1 MLLGEWNWLN
11 HTESEQSRND
21 NPVHYILIQ
30 CVAAEILLSSWYLL
44 FELRMITLRCQ
55 LFVVKVK
62 SSCFFSLM
70 EPNLFLG
77 DSLFNRESFV
87 FNELRIRRTN
97 NDESFSNLL
106 PTERE
111 GHTGEYWPEVVTV
124 RTERWKVR
132 KKTTEGQ
139 YLQVGL
145 EEAR

>member
-1 MLLGEWNWLN
+1 M
-11 HTESEQSRND
+11 
-21 NPVHYILIQ
+21 
-30 CVAAEILLSSWYLL
+30 
-44 FELRMITLRCQ
+44 F
-55 LFVVKVK
+55 
-62 SSCFFSLM
+62 
-70 EPNLFLG
+70 
-77 DSLFNRESFV
+77 

-124 RTERWKVR
+124 RTERRQVR

-139 YLQVGL
+139 YLQLGL

>member
-1 MLLGEWNWLN
+1 MLIEEWNWLN
-11 HTESEQSRND
+11 YTESEQSRND

-55 LFVVKVK
+55 LLVVKVK

-70 EPNLFLG
+70 EPNLFLD
-77 DSLFNRESFV
+77 DSLFNQRIIC
-87 FNELRIRRTN
+87 NELRFRRTN

-124 RTERWKVR
+124 RTERRQVR

-139 YLQVGL
+139 YLQLGL

>member
-1 MLLGEWNWLN
+1 
-11 HTESEQSRND
+11 
-21 NPVHYILIQ
+21 
-30 CVAAEILLSSWYLL
+30 
-44 FELRMITLRCQ
+44 
-55 LFVVKVK
+55 
-62 SSCFFSLM
+62 M
-70 EPNLFLG
+70 EPNLFLD
-77 DSLFNRESFV
+77 DSLFNQRIIC
-87 FNELRIRRTN
+87 NELRFRRTN

-124 RTERWKVR
+124 RTERRQVR

>member
-1 MLLGEWNWLN
+1 
-11 HTESEQSRND
+11 
-21 NPVHYILIQ
+21 
-30 CVAAEILLSSWYLL
+30 
-44 FELRMITLRCQ
+44 
-55 LFVVKVK
+55 
-62 SSCFFSLM
+62 M

-77 DSLFNRESFV
+77 DSLFNQ
-87 FNELRIRRTN
+87 NELRFRRTN

>member
-1 MLLGEWNWLN
+1 
-11 HTESEQSRND
+11 
-21 NPVHYILIQ
+21 
-30 CVAAEILLSSWYLL
+30 
-44 FELRMITLRCQ
+44 
-55 LFVVKVK
+55 
-62 SSCFFSLM
+62 M

-124 RTERWKVR
+124 RNERWKVR

>member
-1 MLLGEWNWLN
+1 MLIEEWNWLN

-55 LFVVKVK
+55 LFVIKVK

-70 EPNLFLG
+70 EPNLFLD
-77 DSLFNRESFV
+77 DSLFNQRIIC
-87 FNELRIRRTN
+87 NELRFRRTN

>member
-1 MLLGEWNWLN
+1 
-11 HTESEQSRND
+11 
-21 NPVHYILIQ
+21 
-30 CVAAEILLSSWYLL
+30 
-44 FELRMITLRCQ
+44 MITLRCQ

-124 RTERWKVR
+124 RTER
-132 KKTTEGQ
+132 
-139 YLQVGL
+139 
-145 EEAR
+145 

>member
-1 MLLGEWNWLN
+1 MLVEEWNWLN
-11 HTESEQSRND
+11 YTESEQSRND

-55 LFVVKVK
+55 LLVVKVK

-70 EPNLFLG
+70 EPNLFLD
-77 DSLFNRESFV
+77 DSLFNQRIIC
-87 FNELRIRRTN
+87 NELRFRRTN

-124 RTERWKVR
+124 RTERRQVR

-139 YLQVGL
+139 YLQLGL